1 MNERSEF
8 TLSANKSTQRI
19 IVSRVQNSKEPQ
31 SKHVPFV
38 NLLNSFS
45 PDLVNEIVQLS
56 RRMNSSV
63 PETIEMTLR
72 NAFCLR
78 VPQKWMRDSWVQ
90 GGGGFWLNKRVLNSD
105 YLRTNSLSCAF
116 RGICLRWECGLKGD
130 RIESASVGSTSF
142 CGDSERG
149 TPTWESWDDI

>member
-1 MNERSEF
+1 MFSLLETRNQGNARKEIRGTPDQYESPHRGLPSE
-8 TLSANKSTQRI
+8 TP
-19 IVSRVQNSKEPQ
+19 SRDETVLE
-31 SKHVPFV
+31 
-38 NLLNSFS
+38 LMNSFS

-90 GGGGFWLNKRVLNSD
+90 GGVVFEG
-105 YLRTNSLSCAF
+105 
-116 RGICLRWECGLKGD
+116 EKGNYF
-130 RIESASVGSTSF
+130 I
-142 CGDSERG
+142 
-149 TPTWESWDDI
+149 

>member
-8 TLSANKSTQRI
+8 TLSVIKSTQRI

-90 GGGGFWLNKRVLNSD
+90 GGIQIVNNL
-105 YLRTNSLSCAF
+105 
-116 RGICLRWECGLKGD
+116 
-130 RIESASVGSTSF
+130 
-142 CGDSERG
+142 
-149 TPTWESWDDI
+149 

>member
-8 TLSANKSTQRI
+8 TLNVIKSTQRI
-19 IVSRVQNSKEPQ
+19 IVSRVQKYKVPQ

-38 NLLNSFS
+38 YLLKSFS

-56 RRMNSSV
+56 RKMNSSV
-63 PETIEMTLR
+63 LESIEMTLR

-90 GGGGFWLNKRVLNSD
+90 GGVVVKED
-105 YLRTNSLSCAF
+105 CK
-116 RGICLRWECGLKGD
+116 GL
-130 RIESASVGSTSF
+130 
-142 CGDSERG
+142 
-149 TPTWESWDDI
+149 